1 VLGRVSIGIL
11 VHQNLD
17 CEGASKIYGCLAL
30 EKADEKEGGLNT
42 AMFDYSAPNFFCL
55 ELWMRSFKVKVMWL
69 IGHHFADF
77 LGRVIEESGYSC
89 VK

>member
-11 VHQNLD
+11 AD

-30 EKADEKEGGLNT
+30 EKADKKEGGQSGVNT
-42 AMFDYSAPNFFCL
+42 TIFSAPNFFCV
-55 ELWMRSFKVKVMWL
+55 ELWMRSFKVRVMWL

-77 LGRVIEESGYSC
+77 LGRVIKESEYSC